1 MSSSLLFNPEL
12 LTYNSQAVDRV
23 NVTVL
28 EVSTLFVTRPQ
39 ASVLVRPFHLDACVI
54 HVRLVSMAWLP
65 ITPRDVFSASV
76 QTKRRIVLVT
86 QDGSYRRLQP
96 AFLFSLTT
104 PMLMDGLLITVF
116 NLWKYI

>member
-12 LTYNSQAVDRV
+12 LKFNSQAVERV

-39 ASVLVRPFHLDACVI
+39 ASVLVRPFHLDASVI

-65 ITPRDVFSASV
+65 ITLRDVFSASV

-104 PMLMDGLLITVF
+104 RMLMDGLLITVL
-116 NLWKYI
+116 NLWKYF